1 MGSTRMSAS
10 NPAFCLRQ
18 DYAAREWVKE
28 GATPEKMLIGMPT
41 YGRTFTLSDPA
52 EYDIGAAV
60 KGGGKPAR
68 FTREEGFASY
78 YEVSVPAGYWTL
90 SRRKLVRVLDED

>member
-1 MGSTRMSAS
+1 M
-10 NPAFCLRQ
+10 Q

-28 GATPEKMLIGMPT
+28 GAIPEKMLIGMPT
-41 YGRTFTLSDPA
+41 YGRTFTLTDPA

-60 KGGGKPAR
+60 EGGGKPAR

-78 YEVSVPAGYWTL
+78 YEVRASNLLQYEL
-90 SRRKLVRVLDED
+90 RESRIGREEGRNTRIRQ